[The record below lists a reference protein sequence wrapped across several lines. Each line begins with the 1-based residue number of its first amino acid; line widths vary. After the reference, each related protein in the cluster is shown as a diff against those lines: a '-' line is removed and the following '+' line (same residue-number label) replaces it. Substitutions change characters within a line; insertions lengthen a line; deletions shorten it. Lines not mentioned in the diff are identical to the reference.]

1 MTAAVHV
8 VDDDASFRTAVGR
21 HLRAAGYQV
30 FTYAAAADLLAQ
42 LPLAAPGCVI
52 LDVKLPGMSGPELQQ
67 RLNECGASLPIIF
80 LTGHADIPVSV
91 RAIKAG
97 AEDFLIKPV
106 AGHLLLDAIERAI
119 ASHQAG
125 QGHGGDIAALHAL
138 FEQLTP
144 REREVFQL
152 VVHGKLNKQIAHELY
167 ITERTVKAHRQ
178 SVMEKFKAHSL
189 LELVFAAESLGFLPR
204 TDRHAMLERN
214 IRELR
219 EEASGSDERR

>member
-125 QGHGGDIAALHAL
+125 QGHGGDIAALRAL

-204 TDRHAMLERN
+204 TDRRAMLERN

>member
-125 QGHGGDIAALHAL
+125 QGHGGDIAALRAL

>member
-125 QGHGGDIAALHAL
+125 QGHGGDIAALRAL

-219 EEASGSDERR
+219 EEASGSDEPR

>member
-21 HLRAAGYQV
+21 HLRAAGYEV
-30 FTYAAAADLLAQ
+30 FTYETGADLLAR
-42 LPLAAPGCVI
+42 LPVTSPGCII
-52 LDVKLPGMSGPELQQ
+52 LDVGLPGMSGPELQQ
-67 RLNECGASLPIIF
+67 RLIERGADLPIIF

-91 RAIKAG
+91 RTIKAG

-106 AGHLLLDAIERAI
+106 AGHQLLEAIERAI
-119 ASHQAG
+119 ASHQEG
-125 QGHGGDIAALHAL
+125 QARGDENAALRQL

-144 REREVFQL
+144 REREVFRL
-152 VVHGKLNKQIAHELY
+152 VVHGRLNKQIAHELD

-189 LELVFAAESLGFLPR
+189 LELVFAAESLGILSR
-204 TDRHAMLERN
+204 SDRHAMLERN
-214 IRELR
+214 LKDAG
-219 EEASGSDERR
+219 EASGSDRNH

>member
-119 ASHQAG
+119 ASHQAS
-125 QGHGGDIAALHAL
+125 QGHGGDIAALRAL

>member
-8 VDDDASFRTAVGR
+8 VDDDASFRKAVGR
-21 HLRAAGYQV
+21 QLRSAGYQV
-30 FTYAAAADLLAQ
+30 FTYETAADLLEQ

-52 LDVKLPGMSGPELQQ
+52 LDVRLPGMSGPELQQ
-67 RLNECGASLPIIF
+67 RLIERGADLPIIF

-91 RAIKAG
+91 RTIKAG

-106 AGHLLLDAIERAI
+106 AGDLLLDAIERAI
-119 ASHQAG
+119 AHHRADPGRSG
-125 QGHGGDIAALHAL
+125 EIAAVRAS

-152 VVHGKLNKQIAHELY
+152 VVHGKLNKQIAHELD

-178 SVMEKFKAHSL
+178 SAMEKLKAHSL
-189 LELVFAAESLGFLPR
+189 LEMVFAAENLGILPR
-204 TDRHAMLERN
+204 SDRHAMLARN
-214 IRELR
+214 LKQEF
-219 EEASGSDERR
+219 SGPDGNA

>member
-1 MTAAVHV
+1 MTASVHV

-21 HLRAAGYQV
+21 HLRAAGYRV
-30 FTYAAAADLLAQ
+30 FTYETASDLLAR

-52 LDVKLPGMSGPELQQ
+52 LDVRLPGMSGPELQQ
-67 RLNECGASLPIIF
+67 RLIERGASLPIIF

-91 RAIKAG
+91 RTIKAG

-106 AGHLLLDAIERAI
+106 AGHLLLDAIERAM
-119 ASHQAG
+119 AG
-125 QGHGGDIAALHAL
+125 QQVGRPRGDDNAALRAL
-138 FEQLTP
+138 LEQLTP

-152 VVHGKLNKQIAHELY
+152 VVHGRLNKQIAHELD

-189 LELVFAAESLGFLPR
+189 IELVFAAESLGILSR
-204 TDRHAMLERN
+204 SDRHAMLERN
-214 IRELR
+214 LR
-219 EEASGSDERR
+219 EVRKESSGSDGGD

>member
-1 MTAAVHV
+1 MTASVHV

-21 HLRAAGYQV
+21 RLRAAGYQV
-30 FTYAAAADLLAQ
+30 FTYRTAADLLAH

-52 LDVKLPGMSGPELQQ
+52 LDVRLPGMSGPELQQ
-67 RLNECGASLPIIF
+67 CLVERGANLPIIF
-80 LTGHADIPVSV
+80 LTGYADIPMSV
-91 RAIKAG
+91 RTIKAG

-106 AGHLLLDAIERAI
+106 AGHLLVNAIERAI

-125 QGHGGDIAALHAL
+125 EERGGEIAALRAL

-152 VVHGKLNKQIAHELY
+152 VVRGRLNKQIAHELD

-178 SVMEKFKAHSL
+178 SAMEKLNAHSL
-189 LELVFAAESLGFLPR
+189 LELAFAAESLGILSR
-204 TDRHAMLERN
+204 SDRHAMLERN
-214 IRELR
+214 IK
-219 EEASGSDERR
+219 EAGEDPSGTEGGH

>member
-67 RLNECGASLPIIF
+67 RLNECGANLPIIF

-91 RAIKAG
+91 RTIKAG

-119 ASHQAG
+119 ASHRA
-125 QGHGGDIAALHAL
+125 GHGRGAEIAALHAQL
-138 FEQLTP
+138 EQLTP

-219 EEASGSDERR
+219 EEASGSDEPR

>member
-21 HLRAAGYQV
+21 RLRAAGYEV
-30 FTYAAAADLLAQ
+30 FTYETAAGLLEQ
-42 LPLAAPGCVI
+42 LPLAAPGCII
-52 LDVKLPGMSGPELQQ
+52 LDVRLPGMSGPELQQ
-67 RLNECGASLPIIF
+67 RLIECGANLPIIF

-91 RAIKAG
+91 RTIKAG

-106 AGHLLLDAIERAI
+106 AGHQLLEAIERAI
-119 ASHQAG
+119 AGRRAG
-125 QGHGGDIAALHAL
+125 EERASEIAELRAL

-152 VVHGKLNKQIAHELY
+152 VVHGKLNKQIAYELD

-178 SVMEKFKAHSL
+178 SVMGKFKAHSL
-189 LELVFAAESLGFLPR
+189 LELVFSAENLGVLPR
-204 TDRHAMLERN
+204 SDRHAMLQRN
-214 IRELR
+214 LGDES
-219 EEASGSDERR
+219 SGPDRDN